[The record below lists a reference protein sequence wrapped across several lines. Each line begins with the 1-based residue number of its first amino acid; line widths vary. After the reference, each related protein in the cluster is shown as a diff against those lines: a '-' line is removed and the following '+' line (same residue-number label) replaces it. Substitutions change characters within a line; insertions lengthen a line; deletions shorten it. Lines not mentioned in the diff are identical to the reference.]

1 MTRSSAA
8 PHSAHDRTAPSRKL
22 GLSLVAATA
31 LLLVLGACASLPP
44 ASPARVAKAP
54 ESYAATQA
62 LTAPSRDWPAD
73 AWWTAYGDTQLNSL
87 MTEALAGA
95 PDMAQAQA
103 RVRRAE
109 AMAATARS
117 RELPSVSANAS
128 AVDQKQS
135 YNAGIPPQFVP
146 QGYNAYGRL
155 TLDFSWELD
164 FWGKN
169 RAAVAAAVSDARA
182 TQADAAE
189 ARLMLS
195 TNVAAAYA
203 DLARL
208 YAERDVAQRNLSVL
222 GETSKLVADR
232 VTNGLD
238 TLAEQRQAEADPL
251 QGKADLAAIDEQIAL
266 TRNRLAA
273 LAGAGPDRGLA
284 LTPPS
289 ATTLKAVGV
298 PAELAANLV
307 GRRPD
312 ITAARWRAEAAA
324 QRIHQARAAFYP
336 DVNLAAFIGTTALH
350 LDKVF
355 AFGSDIGSVGPAV
368 SLPIF
373 DGGRLRAGLHGA
385 EADRDAAVAS
395 YDSAVIEAFRQVADV
410 VASSRALQSQIGDSR
425 AALAASEDAYR
436 IATLRYKGGLATYP
450 TVLLAEQSVLRRR
463 RTVAD
468 LDARALVL
476 DVQLIRALGGGYHA
490 PISNP
495 A

>member
-1 MTRSSAA
+1 MTRHRRVR
-8 PHSAHDRTAPSRKL
+8 PVLRPVV
-22 GLSLVAATA
+22 LSLLAATA
-31 LLLVLGACASLPP
+31 LSIVLGACAALPP
-44 ASPARVAKAP
+44 ASAARVAKAP
-54 ESYAATQA
+54 ASYAATQA
-62 LTAPSRDWPAD
+62 LAGPSRDWPAD
-73 AWWTAYGDTQLNSL
+73 AWWTAYGDSQLNAL

-95 PDMAQAQA
+95 PDLAQAQA

-146 QGYNAYGRL
+146 QGYNGYGRL

-182 TQADAAE
+182 AEADAAE

-251 QGKADLAAIDEQIAL
+251 QGKADLAAIDEEIAL

-284 LTPPS
+284 LSRPS
-289 ATTLKAVGV
+289 VTGLKAVGV

-312 ITAARWRAEAAA
+312 VTAARWRAEAAA
-324 QRIHQARAAFYP
+324 QRIHEARAAFYP

-350 LDKVF
+350 LDKLF
-355 AFGSDIGSVGPAV
+355 ASGSDIGSVGPAV

-395 YDSAVIEAFRQVADV
+395 YDAAVTEAFRQVADV

-425 AALAASEDAYR
+425 AALVASEDAYR

-450 TVLLAEQSVLRRR
+450 AVLLAEQSVLRRR
-463 RTVAD
+463 RIVAD

>member
-1 MTRSSAA
+1 MHPLRRS
-8 PHSAHDRTAPSRKL
+8 PIV
-22 GLSLVAATA
+22 LSLLAATA
-31 LLLVLGACASLPP
+31 LSACATLPP
-44 ASPARVAKAP
+44 PTAARVAKAP
-54 ESYAATQA
+54 ASYATAQSLSGQA
-62 LTAPSRDWPAD
+62 LAGASRDWPAD
-73 AWWTAYGDTQLNSL
+73 AWWTAYGDPQLDNL
-87 MTEALAGA
+87 MSEALAGA
-95 PDMAQAQA
+95 PDLAQAQA

-109 AMAATARS
+109 ALAATS
-117 RELPSVSANAS
+117 RAQGLPSVSANAS
-128 AVDQKQS
+128 AEDMKQS
-135 YNAGIPPQFVP
+135 YNLGIPAQFVP

-155 TLDFSWELD
+155 TLDFNWELD

-169 RAAVAAAVSDARA
+169 RAAVAAAVSDTRA
-182 TQADAAE
+182 AQADAAE

-208 YAERDVAQRNLSVL
+208 YAERDVAARALDVQS
-222 GETSKLVADR
+222 ETSKLVADR

-251 QGKADLAAIDEQIAL
+251 QAKADLGAIDEQIAL

-273 LAGAGPDRGLA
+273 LAGAGPDRGLSIARPNVSA
-284 LTPPS
+284 LKP
-289 ATTLKAVGV
+289 LGV

-312 ITAARWRAEAAA
+312 VTAARWRAEAAA
-324 QRIHQARAAFYP
+324 SRIKQSRAAFYP
-336 DVNLAAFIGTTALH
+336 DVNLAGFIGTNALH

-355 AFGSDIGSVGPAV
+355 ATGSDVGSVGPAV

-373 DGGRLRAGLHGA
+373 EGGRLRAGLKGA

-395 YDSAVIEAFRQVADV
+395 YDAAVTEAFHQVADV
-410 VASSRALQSQIGDSR
+410 LASSRALQAQIADSR
-425 AALAASEDAYR
+425 AALAASEDAFR

-450 TVLLAEQSVLRRR
+450 TVLLAEQGVLRRR

-490 PISNP
+490 
-495 A
+495 AA

>member
-1 MTRSSAA
+1 MTVSRTSA
-8 PHSAHDRTAPSRKL
+8 PKTLL
-22 GLSLVAATA
+22 GLLAATA
-31 LLLVLGACASLPP
+31 LPLVLGACATLP
-44 ASPARVAKAP
+44 AAAPARIAKAP
-54 ESYAATQA
+54 ASYAATQA
-62 LTAPSRDWPAD
+62 LAGPSRDWPAD
-73 AWWTAYGDTQLNSL
+73 AWWTAYGDPQLNAL

-95 PDMAQAQA
+95 PDLAQAQA

-109 AMAATARS
+109 ALAATARS
-117 RELPSVSANAS
+117 RETPTVTANAS
-128 AVDQKQS
+128 AEDQKQS
-135 YNAGIPPQFVP
+135 YNFGIPPEFVP

-155 TLDFSWELD
+155 TLDFNWELD

-169 RAAVAAAVSDARA
+169 RAAVAAAVSDAKA
-182 TQADAAE
+182 AQADAAE

-203 DLARL
+203 DLTRL
-208 YAERDVAQRNLSVL
+208 YAERDVAESSIGVL
-222 GETSKLVADR
+222 TETSKLVSDR

-251 QGKADLAAIDEQIAL
+251 QAKADLTAIDEQIAL

-273 LAGAGPDRGLA
+273 LAGAGPDRGLT
-284 LTPPS
+284 LTRPN
-289 ATTLKAVGV
+289 AAALKAVGV
-298 PAELAANLV
+298 PAQLAADLV

-312 ITAARWRAEAAA
+312 VTAARWRAEAAA
-324 QRIHQARAAFYP
+324 SRIHEARAAFYP
-336 DVNLAAFIGTTALH
+336 DINLAAFIGTEALH
-350 LDKVF
+350 LDKLF
-355 AFGSDIGSVGPAV
+355 ASGSDIGSVGPAV

-373 DGGRLRAGLHGA
+373 DGGRLRAGLRGA

-395 YDSAVIEAFRQVADV
+395 YDATVTEAFRQVADV
-410 VASSRALQSQIGDSR
+410 VASSRALQSQVADSR

-450 TVLLAEQSVLRRR
+450 TVLLAEQGVLRRR

-468 LDARALVL
+468 LDARALAL

-490 PISNP
+490 
-495 A
+495 AA

>member
-1 MTRSSAA
+1 MST
-8 PHSAHDRTAPSRKL
+8 SRARITV
-22 GLSLVAATA
+22 LSLLAATA
-31 LLLVLGACASLPP
+31 LSACATLPAP
-44 ASPARVAKAP
+44 TAARVAKAP
-54 ESYAATQA
+54 ASYA
-62 LTAPSRDWPAD
+62 TAQSLAAPNRDWPAD
-73 AWWTAYGDTQLNSL
+73 AWWTAYGDPQLDSL
-87 MTEALAGA
+87 MSEALAGA
-95 PDMAQAQA
+95 PDLAQAQA

-109 AMAATARS
+109 ALAATTRAQG
-117 RELPSVSANAS
+117 LPNVSANAS
-128 AVDQKQS
+128 VQDQKQS
-135 YNAGIPPQFVP
+135 YNLGIPPQFVP
-146 QGYNAYGRL
+146 QGYNEYGRL
-155 TLDFSWELD
+155 TLDFNWELD

-169 RAAVAAAVSDARA
+169 RAAVAAAVSDAKA
-182 TQADAAE
+182 SAADAAE

-208 YAERDVAQRNLSVL
+208 YAERDVAARAIDVLSQ
-222 GETSKLVADR
+222 TQKLVSDR

-251 QGKADLAAIDEQIAL
+251 QAKADLGAIDEQIAL

-273 LAGAGPDRGLA
+273 LAGAGPDRGLSIA
-284 LTPPS
+284 RPGVS
-289 ATTLKAVGV
+289 GLKPLGV

-312 ITAARWRAEAAA
+312 VTAARWRAEAATS
-324 QRIHQARAAFYP
+324 RIKQARAAFYP
-336 DVNLAAFIGTTALH
+336 DVNLAAFIGTNALH

-355 AFGSDIGSVGPAV
+355 ATGSDVGSVGPAV

-373 DGGRLRAGLHGA
+373 EGGRLRAGLKGA

-395 YDSAVIEAFRQVADV
+395 YDAAVTEAFHQVADV
-410 VASSRALQSQIGDSR
+410 LASSRALNSQIADSR

-490 PISNP
+490 
-495 A
+495 AAKA